1 MWVIIDLAEI
11 VGFVVALTKYCLMV
25 SREVGGTDRIEVL
38 IWLIGL
44 AIIWRLKINNAVLKK
59 DTNRGKLNGNIDE
72 HIGSN

>member
-44 AIIWRLKINNAVLKK
+44 AIIWRLKINAVLKK
-59 DTNRGKLNGNIDE
+59 GADRGKLNGNIDE